1 MIYHTAGTKN
11 FNLFVHQSYQ
21 VSSIILPVLMTRK
34 LRNKDVKNTFPEPQ
48 SYEEAKA
55 FTWTPAARFQAA
67 QSDRPSC
74 HDWNVL

>member
-34 LRNKDVKNTFPEPQ
+34 LRNKDVKKHFPR
-48 SYEEAKA
+48 ATKL
-55 FTWTPAARFQAA
+55 R
-67 QSDRPSC
+67 RG
-74 HDWNVL
+74 